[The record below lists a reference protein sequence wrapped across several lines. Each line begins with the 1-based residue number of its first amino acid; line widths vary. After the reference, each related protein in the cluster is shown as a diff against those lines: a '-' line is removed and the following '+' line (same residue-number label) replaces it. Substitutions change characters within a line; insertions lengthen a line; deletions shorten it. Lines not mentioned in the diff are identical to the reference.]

1 MQIDFQAADFFIKLF
16 DLIFRI
22 LVLSV
27 IPALLILIR
36 QIFKMRISHQVL
48 EQRTC
53 TLEERMQ
60 AMPGEKSIHDLAL
73 TLERLNGTV
82 GGMGQVM
89 ERLERVVDRHEE
101 YLQNRG
107 R

>member
-1 MQIDFQAADFFIKLF
+1 MQIDLQAADFFIKLF

-22 LVLSV
+22 LVLLV
-27 IPALLILIR
+27 IPALVVLIR
-36 QIFKMRISHQVL
+36 QIFKMRTDQKVL

-53 TLEERMQ
+53 ALEGQ
-60 AMPGEKSIHDLAL
+60 VAAMPGDKSMHDLAL

-82 GGMGQVM
+82 GGMGKVM
-89 ERLERVVDRHEE
+89 ERLEKVVDRHEE
-101 YLQNRG
+101 YLQQRG